1 MENQKALPDLIT
13 FLYLLKTLKKT
24 EIRSSFFPF
33 LVAFDPSQNRRHRI
47 RTTQIP
53 TKKEQ
58 ITKLREPTLQRSI
71 RFHSSTNL
79 HCCQKTSKWTERN
92 SSRKAS
98 LLSPCLSRQDH
109 MSDWAT
115 TGHAVTHW
123 DVTQCSHGVDSGR
136 VRFRKNKYG
145 GWFYPASLG
154 RGGGTLWN
162 FWWGCA
168 ARISKSRPNYFRP
181 LGQHIPIYLI

>member
-98 LLSPCLSRQDH
+98 LLPPCLCLQDEP
-109 MSDWAT
+109 
-115 TGHAVTHW
+115 GHAVWATPKAIFFFFYAHFKMAATYRCRL
-123 DVTQCSHGVDSGR
+123 VTSIQT
-136 VRFRKNKYG
+136 
-145 GWFYPASLG
+145 P
-154 RGGGTLWN
+154 
-162 FWWGCA
+162 
-168 ARISKSRPNYFRP
+168 IST
-181 LGQHIPIYLI
+181 GIY